1 MPEPSVLDDP
11 TLLLAASSYG
21 VNERVVRRLA
31 DAGFA
36 DVRTVHGYV
45 FQHLLS
51 GPKTIGELA
60 DLLGVTQQ
68 GASKSVAEL
77 ERLGYVAR
85 QVAEGDLRV
94 RQVHL
99 TERGQA
105 AIDAGRAA
113 RADVRADLEE
123 LLGARGLAVFLR
135 ALRRVAEHTGGLET
149 LTTRRL
155 RPTN

>member
-1 MPEPSVLDDP
+1 MHS
-11 TLLLAASSYG
+11 
-21 VNERVVRRLA
+21 
-31 DAGFA
+31 
-36 DVRTVHGYV
+36 YV

>member
-1 MPEPSVLDDP
+1 MAEPSVLDDP
-11 TLLLAASSYG
+11 TLLLAAASNG
-21 VNERVVRRLA
+21 VNERVVRYMVE
-31 DAGFA
+31 AGFD
-36 DVRTVHGYV
+36 DVRPVHGYV
-45 FQHLLS
+45 FQHLLP

-85 QVAEGDLRV
+85 EVVEGDRRV

-99 TERGQA
+99 TARGQA

-113 RADVRADLEE
+113 RATVRADLEE
-123 LLGARGLAVFLR
+123 LLGARGEAALLR

-155 RPTN
+155 RPTT